1 MDLEPAAL
9 ESKQSVKR
17 ALTLG
22 DESSKSLAN
31 RSNAIKPM
39 GPRSVAAK
47 SASGLN
53 SRKHG
58 LNSAPDF
65 ESSPAYRALIDLIA
79 EERFSAFACADI
91 AAGLLN
97 YRRVM
102 DAYYDTYTSP
112 EPVDEFLSNVNVKA
126 STLIF
131 RELLR
136 PSGSEPQD
144 VREITTFFTD
154 MQRQQRCKNGPAS
167 RRSSD
172 TYKLIR
178 HQRNGIAWLSRTVRQ
193 G

>member
-1 MDLEPAAL
+1 MTPN
-9 ESKQSVKR
+9 QPR
-17 ALTLG
+17 N
-22 DESSKSLAN
+22 LAN
-31 RSNAIKPM
+31 RCNALKST
-39 GPRSVAAK
+39 GPK
-47 SASGLN
+47 SASGKRASSQN

-65 ESSPAYRALIDLIA
+65 ESSIEYHALVELIA
-79 EERFSAFACADI
+79 EEGFSAFACADI

-112 EPVDEFLSNVNVKA
+112 EPVDEFLRDVNVKA
-126 STLIF
+126 SIPIF
-131 RELLR
+131 RELLS

-144 VREITTFFTD
+144 VRDMATFFAD
-154 MQRQQRCKNGPAS
+154 MQRQERRKGGPVS

-172 TYKLIR
+172 THKLVR
-178 HQRNGIAWLSRTVRQ
+178 YQRNGIARLSRAIRQ